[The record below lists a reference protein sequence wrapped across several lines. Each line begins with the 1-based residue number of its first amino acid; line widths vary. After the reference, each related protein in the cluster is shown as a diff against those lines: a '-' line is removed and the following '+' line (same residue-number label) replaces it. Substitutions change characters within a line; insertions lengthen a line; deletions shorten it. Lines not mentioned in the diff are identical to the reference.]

1 MTKEKKKKFI
11 PVFDPEI
18 GKEEIKNVIS
28 ALKAK
33 EISGLFGTF
42 LPKFEQDFAKYCQC
56 QYGIAVNSG
65 TSALDIAVAALGLK
79 TGDEVLVSTFT
90 NMATFFAVLRS
101 GAKAIPVDIEADT
114 LNIDPKLIEA
124 KITPKTKALVI
135 VHIYG
140 HPCDMDPILE
150 IVKKHNLYLIE
161 DCAEAHGA
169 LYKGKKMGSFG
180 DLSCFS
186 FYANK
191 VITTGEG
198 GMITTNNAQLAEKCR
213 SLRSLAFGKKNKFMH
228 EDIGFGMR
236 LTNLQAGIG
245 CAQLKRIEKIIA
257 KKQAIAKYYSSK
269 LKDIKG
275 IQIPV
280 QKVYARNIYWMYCIL
295 INDEFGIS
303 RDKLSEEL
311 YQKGIETRPA
321 FIPFNQQEI
330 FIKKGLTKESD
341 CPIANNAGARGL
353 YLPSSTLLTKKEMEY
368 VVNSIREIKQ
378 KL

>member
-1 MTKEKKKKFI
+1 MKSKKSKKFI

-18 GKEEIKNVIS
+18 GKEELKNVTL
-28 ALKAK
+28 ALKSK
-33 EISGLFGTF
+33 EISGSFGSF
-42 LPKFEQDFAKYCQC
+42 LPKFEQEFAKYCQC
-56 QYGIAVNSG
+56 QYGVAVNSG
-65 TSALDIAVAALGLK
+65 TSALDIAVMALGLK
-79 TGDEVLVSTFT
+79 SGDEVLVSTFT

-101 GAKAIPVDIEADT
+101 GAKAIGIDVESDT
-114 LNIDPKLIEA
+114 LNIDPKLIES
-124 KITPKTKALVI
+124 KITPKTKAIVI

-140 HPCDMDPILE
+140 HPCDMDPIMA

-169 LYKGKKMGSFG
+169 LYKGKKIGSFG
-180 DLSCFS
+180 DLACFS

-198 GMITTNNAQLAEKCR
+198 GMITTNNPQLAEKCR

-245 CAQLKRIEKIIA
+245 LAQLKKIEKIIA
-257 KKQAIAKYYSSK
+257 KKKAIAKYYSSQ
-269 LKDIKG
+269 LKNIKG
-275 IQIPV
+275 IQLPV
-280 QKVYARNIYWMYCIL
+280 QKEYARNIYWMYCIL
-295 INDEFGIS
+295 VNEEFGIS

-311 YQKGIETRPA
+311 FKKGIETRFA
-321 FIPFNQQEI
+321 FVPFNQQEI
-330 FIKKGLTKESD
+330 FIKKGLTKEND

-353 YLPSSTLLTKKEMEY
+353 YLPSSTLLSKKDMDY
-368 VVNSIREIKQ
+368 VISAIKEIKA
-378 KL
+378 KI

>member
-1 MTKEKKKKFI
+1 MKSKKSKKFI

-18 GKEEIKNVIS
+18 GKEELKNVTL
-28 ALKAK
+28 ALKSK
-33 EISGLFGTF
+33 EISGSFGSF
-42 LPKFEQDFAKYCQC
+42 LPKFEDEFAKYCQC

-65 TSALDIAVAALGLK
+65 TSALDIAVMALGLK
-79 TGDEVLVSTFT
+79 SGDEVLVSTFT

-101 GAKAIPVDIEADT
+101 GAKAIGIDVESDT
-114 LNIDPKLIEA
+114 LNIDPKLIES
-124 KITPKTKALVI
+124 KITPKTKAIVI

-140 HPCDMDPILE
+140 HPCDMDPIMA

-169 LYKGKKMGSFG
+169 LYKGKKIGSFG
-180 DLSCFS
+180 DLACFS

-198 GMITTNNAQLAEKCR
+198 GMITTNNPQLAEKCR

-245 CAQLKRIEKIIA
+245 LAQLKKIEKIIA
-257 KKQAIAKYYSSK
+257 KKKAIAKYYSSQ
-269 LKDIKG
+269 LKNIKG
-275 IQIPV
+275 IQLPV
-280 QKVYARNIYWMYCIL
+280 QKEYARNIYWMYCIL
-295 INDEFGIS
+295 VNEEFGIS

-311 YQKGIETRPA
+311 FKKGIETRFA
-321 FIPFNQQEI
+321 FVPFNQQEI
-330 FIKKGLTKESD
+330 FIKKGLTKEND

-353 YLPSSTLLTKKEMEY
+353 YLPSSTLLSKKDMDY
-368 VVNSIREIKQ
+368 VISAIKEIKAEI
-378 KL
+378 